1 MTPVAEALLAELETL
16 AGRRRRLLS
25 TECEDALCEVAPH
38 WRWEP
43 TRRTRL
49 RELLAGLEED
59 GQIAWSV
66 SRDKSVRP
74 HLPAF
79 VTLNHRSGQA
89 HEAAGVGYSWRP
101 ELEWAHE
108 LRLTSHEFEVLAAI
122 QEYRKRRNSR
132 AISIPH
138 RERSLELFGDEK
150 RLDRLVNG
158 RLFEAGR
165 LELALLDCFWAAP
178 PLAYRQLHETGP
190 VVVSENSA
198 GYHSLPELL
207 GDRIGVIAYG
217 AGGSFTQSVA
227 SLKPVVPGRD
237 VLYIGDL
244 DVEGIAI
251 PQRAAG
257 AATAAEVPAPVP
269 YNSLWETLVESAE
282 GVGQEASP
290 VPNEV
295 AAELCQ
301 WFGPTPLAKEVQRL
315 LEAGVRVAQ
324 EAITRGRA
332 GQRHS
337 STYTR

>member
-1 MTPVAEALLAELETL
+1 MTPTAEALLAELETL
-16 AGRRRRLLS
+16 AGRRRRLL
-25 TECEDALCEVAPH
+25 TAECEDALCEIAPH

-49 RELLAGLEED
+49 RELLTELEDD
-59 GQIAWSV
+59 GQISWSV
-66 SRDKSVRP
+66 SRDRSVQP

-79 VTLNHRSGQA
+79 VTLNHNPGQA
-89 HEAAGVGYSWRP
+89 HEAAGVGYPWRP
-101 ELEWAHE
+101 ELEWAHQ
-108 LRLTSHEFEVLAAI
+108 LRLTSSEFEVLTAI
-122 QEYRKRRNSR
+122 QEYRKGRS
-132 AISIPH
+132 SPTLIPH
-138 RERSLELFGDEK
+138 RERSLELFRDEK

-165 LELALLDCFWAAP
+165 LGLDLLDCFWAAP
-178 PLAYRQLHETGP
+178 PLAYQKLRENGP

-198 GYHSLPELL
+198 GYHSLPGLL
-207 GDRIGVIAYG
+207 GDRVGVIAYG
-217 AGGSFTQSVA
+217 AGGSFSQSVA

-257 AATAAEVPAPVP
+257 AATAAGVPAPVP
-269 YNSLWETLVESAE
+269 YDSLWATLVESAE
-282 GVGQEASP
+282 AVGQEASP

-295 AAELCQ
+295 ASELCQ

-324 EAITRGRA
+324 EALTDGRV
-332 GQRHS
+332 S
-337 STYTR
+337 